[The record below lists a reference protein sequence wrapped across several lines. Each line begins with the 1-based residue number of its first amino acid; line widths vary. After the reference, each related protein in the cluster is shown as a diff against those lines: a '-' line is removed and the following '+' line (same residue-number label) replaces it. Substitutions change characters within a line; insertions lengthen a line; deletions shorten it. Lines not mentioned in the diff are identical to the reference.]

1 MAARS
6 RGVRDARLPA
16 YVNGYHARTARSCSI
31 RGTAVPWGIR
41 GEEGRGVGPRDPR
54 ADAPPSRRSMPMYT
68 TPALSRVTSDRS
80 LSFSSSILCRRAA
93 SDRGDSGRPG
103 FRGLPARGDM
113 DAPGLKTPASPD
125 WGVPR
130 RDIFVQGRAGQQT
143 RQLGRGG
150 EYLVKLLK
158 VGGPLRIEI
167 DRDRDR

>member
-1 MAARS
+1 M
-6 RGVRDARLPA
+6 
-16 YVNGYHARTARSCSI
+16 
-31 RGTAVPWGIR
+31 PWGIR
-41 GEEGRGVGPRDPR
+41 GEEGRGVGPREPR
-54 ADAPPSRRSMPMYT
+54 GEADMPPGPDDAMYA

-130 RDIFVQGRAGQQT
+130 RDILRPFQGRELERT
-143 RQLGRGG
+143 
-150 EYLVKLLK
+150 
-158 VGGPLRIEI
+158 
-167 DRDRDR
+167 

>member
-1 MAARS
+1 M
-6 RGVRDARLPA
+6 
-16 YVNGYHARTARSCSI
+16 
-31 RGTAVPWGIR
+31 PWGIR

-54 ADAPPSRRSMPMYT
+54 GEADTPPGPDDAMYT

-130 RDIFVQGRAGQQT
+130 RDILSFNRT
-143 RQLGRGG
+143 T
-150 EYLVKLLK
+150 
-158 VGGPLRIEI
+158 
-167 DRDRDR
+167 